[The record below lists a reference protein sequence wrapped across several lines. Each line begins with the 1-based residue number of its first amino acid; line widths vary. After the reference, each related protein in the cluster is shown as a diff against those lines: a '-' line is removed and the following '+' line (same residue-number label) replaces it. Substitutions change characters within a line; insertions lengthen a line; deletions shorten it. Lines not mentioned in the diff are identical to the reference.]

1 MIPVDEA
8 LKNVLELTPQLPPV
22 RKSLGEIGSDVL
34 AEDVF
39 AQTDVPMFTN
49 SAMDGFAVLAE
60 DVSSVPVSL
69 KLRGAV
75 KAGDILL
82 KQMVRGEAV
91 KIMTGAPLPEGADT
105 VVMVE
110 YTEQR
115 GDTVLISRTAGM
127 GENVRFQGDEI
138 KRGEI
143 GLQMGARLNPAST
156 GFLASLGREYVE
168 VFAKPRVA
176 IVVTGD
182 ELVPPGQAL
191 KPGQIWESNS
201 ITMKSALSE
210 FRIVPVYSGNAR
222 DTREDLKRHLQAAL
236 EASDILLVC
245 GGISVGDYDFV
256 QETLLGLGVE
266 RVFWR
271 VAVKPGKP
279 TFFGTHGEKVA
290 FGLPGNP
297 ASVLVTYLIF
307 VRPAILK
314 MMGRQDVTLPQ
325 VEAVLEEDLNIK
337 GDRTNYMRGVFQKSG
352 GDGCLSVRRAG
363 LQASSVLE
371 SFSRANCLII
381 LEKGKTEFKR
391 GESVNIA
398 VLPWS

>member
-1 MIPVDEA
+1 MISVDEA
-8 LKNVLELTPQLPPV
+8 LKKVMELTPQLPPV
-22 RKSLGEIGSDVL
+22 RKSLAEIGSNVL
-34 AEDVF
+34 AEDVC
-39 AQTDVPMFTN
+39 AQSDVPMFTN
-49 SAMDGFAVLAE
+49 SAMDGFAVHSE
-60 DVSSVPVSL
+60 DISSVPVSL

-75 KAGDILL
+75 KAGDNLF
-82 KQMVRGEAV
+82 KKMDRGEAI
-91 KIMTGAPLPEGADT
+91 KIMTGAPLPDGADA

-110 YTEQR
+110 YTEQK
-115 GDTVLISRTAGM
+115 GDTVIVNRTVKT

-143 GLQMGARLNPAST
+143 GLEMGTRINPASA
-156 GFLASLGREYVE
+156 GFLASLGRGYAE
-168 VFAKPRVA
+168 VFAKPRVG

-182 ELVPPGQAL
+182 ELVPPGLTL

-201 ITMKSALSE
+201 TTVKSALSE
-210 FRIVPVYSGNAR
+210 FRIVPIYSGNAR
-222 DTREDLKRHLQAAL
+222 DTREDLKEHLRDAL

-266 RVFWR
+266 RSFWR
-271 VAVKPGKP
+271 VAIKPGKP
-279 TFFGTHGEKVA
+279 TFFGTQGEKLV

-307 VRPAILK
+307 VRPAILR
-314 MMGRQDVTLPQ
+314 MMGRQDIHLPQ
-325 VEAVLEEDLNIK
+325 VEAVLEEDLTIK
-337 GDRTNYMRGVFQKSG
+337 GDRTNYMRGIFQRSSL
-352 GDGCLSVRRAG
+352 DGISSVRRAG
-363 LQASSVLE
+363 LQTSSILE

-391 GESVNIA
+391 GESVKIA